1 MECLEFRR
9 RLGAEPQTR
18 EPAFLAHRDAC
29 PACAEAWQRAQ
40 RFERRLEDALA
51 VAVPEGLVD
60 RVLLAQATGERRARQ
75 RRVLGFALAASL
87 LVALAAGFV
96 GFAWMR
102 HDPLPALAV
111 AHLAEEPQAFVAT
124 TAAPAERVRA
134 DFAVR
139 GVNLRAVPT
148 GITYV
153 NDCRVG
159 AYRTVHMVMRMDA
172 EPVVVF
178 YVANRR
184 TPHMREFRQG
194 SWQGREL
201 PLAGG
206 TLLMLASDA
215 QPFPAVEHA
224 WRDALEGPAA
234 TALGSF

>member
-18 EPAFLAHRDAC
+18 DPAFLAHRDAC
-29 PACAEAWQRAQ
+29 PRCAEAWQRAQ
-40 RFERRLEDALA
+40 HFERRLEDALA
-51 VAVPEGLVD
+51 VAVPEGLAE
-60 RVLLAQATGERRARQ
+60 RSLLAQATGVRRAR
-75 RRVLGFALAASL
+75 RHRALSFAMAASL
-87 LVALAAGFV
+87 LVALAAGFAGV
-96 GFAWMR
+96 AWMR

-111 AHLAEEPQAFVAT
+111 AHIAEEPQAFAA
-124 TAAPAERVRA
+124 TAAMPAERVRA
-134 DFAVR
+134 GFAVR
-139 GVNLRAVPT
+139 GINLHEVPD
-148 GITYV
+148 GISFV

-159 AYRTVHMVMRMDA
+159 PYHTVHMVMRTDA

-194 SWQGREL
+194 NWQGREL

-215 QPFPAVEHA
+215 QPFPAIEHV
-224 WRDALEGPAA
+224 WHDALEGRAEA
-234 TALGSF
+234 ALGSY